1 MNPMLNYSP
10 TATHKCKCC
19 DEEFEVDYS
28 KLSFKYDRVRCPHC
42 KALYRVDTDAEFI
55 GGVWTDK
62 TKLYR
67 VCHCG
72 KALNENELCWCYD
85 PISTCWPQ

>member
-10 TATHKCKCC
+10 TATHECKVCGHEI
-19 DEEFEVDYS
+19 DVDYS
-28 KLSFKYDRVRCPHC
+28 KLKTHHERVRCPHC
-42 KALYRVDTDAEFI
+42 NALYGVDVDAEYI

-67 VCHCG
+67 
-72 KALNENELCWCYD
+72 
-85 PISTCWPQ
+85 I